1 MYYTVASLAEGG
13 RIVKILI
20 ADDEQIVRNGLKYT
34 IDWKDYDMEILDT
47 VSNGRKAMEVCE
59 KEVPDVVITDI
70 RMPVMDGLELTKELL
85 KKYPDIQIIILSA
98 YDDFKYAQEALHS
111 GAAEYILK
119 AELDC
124 DNLLALL
131 LKLKEK
137 IQEKQSEHQRLRTLD
152 SYLEQLKENLFIRL
166 LTAKCYETEIVR
178 NMEEL
183 EIGLKKE
190 NLILIHIFPRV
201 QEKKVDVTA
210 LAREQMETFLWM
222 DSSCRHWIV
231 LGNVENVCI
240 NERKKFLDTI
250 WNTSGGVV
258 YGSAVFSGFNQVLE
272 MQKEMEKII
281 EIYNFY
287 KKKGAVLCEEI
298 EVNYREINTSAF
310 FTEFIQQMEGN
321 HIEKAKLLIHELFS
335 ELKKEYCRPEEI
347 YKTISLIYTFLEEKA
362 GIEKQEKRDITIRKK
377 ECLDELLESANEYF
391 QELFEKIRENAFSKD
406 SIIGKSIVYMQE
418 HLEQEVTLQKVAE
431 EVYCSPQYLSYLFKK
446 VTGENFSEYMTRL
459 RIKRAQNLLITTDY
473 SIADIAGRVGIGNPS
488 YFTKVFA
495 KITGT
500 TPNRY
505 RK

>member
-59 KEVPDVVITDI
+59 REVPDVVITDI

-178 NMEEL
+178 NMEE
-183 EIGLKKE
+183 
-190 NLILIHIFPRV
+190 
-201 QEKKVDVTA
+201 
-210 LAREQMETFLWM
+210 
-222 DSSCRHWIV
+222 
-231 LGNVENVCI
+231 
-240 NERKKFLDTI
+240 
-250 WNTSGGVV
+250 
-258 YGSAVFSGFNQVLE
+258 
-272 MQKEMEKII
+272 
-281 EIYNFY
+281 
-287 KKKGAVLCEEI
+287 
-298 EVNYREINTSAF
+298 
-310 FTEFIQQMEGN
+310 
-321 HIEKAKLLIHELFS
+321 
-335 ELKKEYCRPEEI
+335 
-347 YKTISLIYTFLEEKA
+347 
-362 GIEKQEKRDITIRKK
+362 
-377 ECLDELLESANEYF
+377 
-391 QELFEKIRENAFSKD
+391 
-406 SIIGKSIVYMQE
+406 
-418 HLEQEVTLQKVAE
+418 
-431 EVYCSPQYLSYLFKK
+431 
-446 VTGENFSEYMTRL
+446 
-459 RIKRAQNLLITTDY
+459 
-473 SIADIAGRVGIGNPS
+473 
-488 YFTKVFA
+488 
-495 KITGT
+495 
-500 TPNRY
+500 
-505 RK
+505 

>member
-59 KEVPDVVITDI
+59 REVPDVVITDI

-190 NLILIHIFPRV
+190 NLILIQKIPRV
-201 QEKKVDVTA
+201 Q
-210 LAREQMETFLWM
+210 
-222 DSSCRHWIV
+222 
-231 LGNVENVCI
+231 
-240 NERKKFLDTI
+240 
-250 WNTSGGVV
+250 
-258 YGSAVFSGFNQVLE
+258 
-272 MQKEMEKII
+272 
-281 EIYNFY
+281 
-287 KKKGAVLCEEI
+287 
-298 EVNYREINTSAF
+298 
-310 FTEFIQQMEGN
+310 
-321 HIEKAKLLIHELFS
+321 
-335 ELKKEYCRPEEI
+335 
-347 YKTISLIYTFLEEKA
+347 
-362 GIEKQEKRDITIRKK
+362 
-377 ECLDELLESANEYF
+377 
-391 QELFEKIRENAFSKD
+391 
-406 SIIGKSIVYMQE
+406 
-418 HLEQEVTLQKVAE
+418 
-431 EVYCSPQYLSYLFKK
+431 
-446 VTGENFSEYMTRL
+446 
-459 RIKRAQNLLITTDY
+459 
-473 SIADIAGRVGIGNPS
+473 
-488 YFTKVFA
+488 
-495 KITGT
+495 
-500 TPNRY
+500 
-505 RK
+505 

>member
-1 MYYTVASLAEGG
+1 
-13 RIVKILI
+13 
-20 ADDEQIVRNGLKYT
+20 
-34 IDWKDYDMEILDT
+34 
-47 VSNGRKAMEVCE
+47 MEVCE
-59 KEVPDVVITDI
+59 REVPDVVITDI

-137 IQEKQSEHQRLRTLD
+137 IQEKQSEYQRPRTID

-183 EIGLKKE
+183 EIGLRKE
-190 NLILIHIFPRV
+190 NLILIHIFPEV
-201 QEKKVDVTA
+201 QEKKAEVTA
-210 LAREQMETFLWM
+210 LAREQMEKLLWM
-222 DSSCRHWIV
+222 DSSSSHWIV
-231 LGNVENVCI
+231 LGNTENVCI
-240 NERKKFLDTI
+240 NINERRKFLDAL
-250 WNTSGGVV
+250 WNLSGGAV
-258 YGSAVFSGFNQVLE
+258 YGSTVFSGFNQVLE
-272 MQKEMEKII
+272 IQKGMEKII

-377 ECLDELLESANEYF
+377 ESLDTLLESVNGYF
-391 QELFEKIRENAFSKD
+391 QDLFEKIRENAFSKD

-446 VTGENFSEYMTRL
+446 VTGENFSEYMTGL